1 MKKNSFLYD
10 FIFEKLSNNNKFSFV
25 EMDEM
30 AKKELAEA
38 YNQKQLRNLL
48 YNLANKEVLKVD
60 NERRYYRNNI
70 NHKSNVILEYL
81 KEIESI
87 CKKTENKLK
96 NPFDFYHGE
105 ELLEAEKLYT
115 LNKQVFELIRNYEKE
130 YSLNDKL
137 C

>member
-30 AKKELAEA
+30 AKKELADA

-48 YNLANKEVLKVD
+48 YNLANKKVLKVD

-115 LNKQVFELIRNYEKE
+115 LNKQLFELIRNYEKE
-130 YSLNDKL
+130 YSLNDKR

>member
-30 AKKELAEA
+30 AKKELADA

-115 LNKQVFELIRNYEKE
+115 LNKRLLELIRNYEKE
-130 YSLNDKL
+130 YSLNDKR

>member
-1 MKKNSFLYD
+1 MRKNSFLYD
-10 FIFEKLSNNNKFSFV
+10 FIFEKLSNNNKFSFA
-25 EMDEM
+25 EIDEM
-30 AKKELAEA
+30 AKKELASS

-48 YNLANKEVLKVD
+48 YNLVSKEELKMD

-70 NHKSNVILEYL
+70 KGETNAILEYL

-105 ELLEAEKLYT
+105 ELLEAEKLYK
-115 LNKQVFELIRNYEKE
+115 LNKQILELIRNYEQD
-130 YSLNDKL
+130 YSLNDN
-137 C
+137 